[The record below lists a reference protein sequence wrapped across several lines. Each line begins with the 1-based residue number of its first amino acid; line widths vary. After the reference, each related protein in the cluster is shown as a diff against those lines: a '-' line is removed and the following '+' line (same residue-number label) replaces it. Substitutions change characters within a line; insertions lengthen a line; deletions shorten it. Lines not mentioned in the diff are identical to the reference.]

1 MESTLKLVGLK
12 AAGGM
17 RHALLPSFTSEQ
29 FQNYILRSNAD
40 DFGEVKKTEES
51 EEKIEDSDG
60 GEKEEEKGTEE
71 DLPQVLY
78 RMEKCKFGG
87 TSAKSHSIDLLVT
100 DIPYNVCKFQLTT
113 L

>member
-71 DLPQVLY
+71 DYPKYCIEWKNVSLEVL
-78 RMEKCKFGG
+78 RQN
-87 TSAKSHSIDLLVT
+87 HIPSI
-100 DIPYNVCKFQLTT
+100 YW
-113 L
+113 